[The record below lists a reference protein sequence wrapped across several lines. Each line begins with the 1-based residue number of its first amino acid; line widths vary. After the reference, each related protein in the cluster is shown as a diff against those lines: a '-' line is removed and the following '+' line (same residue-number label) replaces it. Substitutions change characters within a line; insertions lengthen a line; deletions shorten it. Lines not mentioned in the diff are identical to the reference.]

1 MTCLIADISWERVNL
16 SLTTVLTDH
25 FGADHTS
32 ADPGAPERVEFRIVE
47 RERAYPV
54 RTTPLGGGRYRLD
67 INVTNFRNRRQ
78 VPNGTWRIVPY
89 LDGRPGPA
97 AGFDLTAIAR
107 LDQDARTFVYA
118 ASSVSYIVGFGVA
131 EDEKHP
137 DFVMRT
143 YQMFRKPTSTPK
155 ARWQPLGRRFR
166 QWVLPRA
173 RRVKLANLVYRL
185 SRTLNPPRGNR
196 ILFASEMRTGMDGN
210 LLRVHERMNERGLAS
225 RFSFRYSF
233 RIPRVATKQTTLRTI
248 YLLATSDVVLIDD
261 YFGML
266 QMLRLSPKTRI
277 IQLWHAG
284 SGFKAVGYSRFGI
297 YGSPKLQNAHRKYT
311 YAIAGSKHLVHVYAE
326 AFGIEESAVV
336 PTGLPRVDTFLDAE
350 RTRRVVAD
358 FFADHPQLEG
368 KRIITF
374 APTFRGRGIGDAHYD
389 FSRVDFDRLYEMCGD
404 DSVVLFRMHHFVRT
418 PVPIPPA
425 YTDRLLDFAAFP
437 STNDLLHVTDVL
449 ITDYSSVIYEFS
461 LLNKPMLFYAYDK
474 AVYSATRG
482 FHRDFDTVAPGK
494 VCESFDDL
502 VKALQ
507 TGDYE
512 TWKIEGYVRE
522 NFDRVDTGA
531 ADRVIDWLILGDPP
545 IAGQDGAPPG
555 PQPAVVDGET
565 LADID
570 AFEDAV
576 AVEDADAV
584 GDAAAIDAVDPT
596 GIGHDADR
604 AAGVTSR

>member
-1 MTCLIADISWERVNL
+1 MNCLIADISWERVNL
-16 SLTTVLTDH
+16 SLTVVLAEDTGGDQT
-25 FGADHTS
+25 GADV
-32 ADPGAPERVEFRIVE
+32 GALEAVEFRIVD
-47 RERAYPV
+47 RDRAYPV
-54 RTTPLGGGRYRLD
+54 TTTALGGGRYRLD
-67 INVTNFRNRRQ
+67 LNVTNFRNRRQ
-78 VPNGTWRIVPY
+78 VPDGTWRIVPY

-97 AGFDLTAIAR
+97 AGYDLTAIAQ
-107 LDQDARTFVYA
+107 LDQDGRAFVYA
-118 ASSVSYIVGFGVA
+118 ANNVSYIVGFGVA

-143 YQMFRKPTSTPK
+143 YQMFRKPSPKPK
-155 ARWQPLGRRFR
+155 ARRQPLGKRFQ

-173 RRVKLANLVYRL
+173 RRVKLANWVYRT

-196 ILFASEMRTGMDGN
+196 ILFASEMRTGMEGN
-210 LLRVHERMNERGLAS
+210 LLRVHERMHERGLAS
-225 RFSFRYSF
+225 KFSFRYSF
-233 RIPRVATKQTTLRTI
+233 RIPRVATKKTTLRTI
-248 YLLATSDVVLIDD
+248 YLLATSDIVLIDD
-261 YFGML
+261 YFGLL
-266 QMLRLSPKTRI
+266 QMLQLSPKTRI

-350 RTRRVVAD
+350 RTKQVVAD
-358 FFADHPQLEG
+358 FFADHPALAG
-368 KRIITF
+368 KRIILF

-418 PVPIPPA
+418 PVPIPPE
-425 YTDRLLDFAAFP
+425 YSDRLLDFAAFP
-437 STNDLLHVTDVL
+437 STNDLLQVTDVL

-461 LLNKPMLFYAYDK
+461 LLGKPMLFYAYDK

-502 VKALQ
+502 IKALQ

-512 TWKIEGYVRE
+512 TWKIESYVRE
-522 NFDRVDTGA
+522 NFDQVDTGS

-545 IAGQDGAPPG
+545 VAGQDAAPAG
-555 PQPAVVDGET
+555 PQPAVVEAEA
-565 LADID
+565 LADVD
-570 AFEDAV
+570 AIEDAV
-576 AVEDADAV
+576 AGEDADAV
-584 GDAAAIDAVDPT
+584 GDAAAIDAVDV
-596 GIGHDADR
+596 GHE
-604 AAGVTSR
+604 AGVASR